1 MNNITEIDFPS
12 ILNNIDNCFF
22 IEVGANDGKYLD
34 PLYPYVIKNNWSGIL
49 IEPNHIV
56 FEELKHNYKD
66 TNNLFFENCIV
77 SDKSGMVDFYYNG
90 DNITTL
96 HNTLSY
102 NYAKNNFKEDLKIV
116 PTLSLTFD
124 DLIQKYDI
132 KKVDVLMTDVEGYD
146 LDLLKTFPFNNIK
159 PKIIMSEHTHLHHLN
174 QTLEDMI
181 SFLGNQGYECYI
193 NDSDIVGILK

>member
-22 IEVGANDGKYLD
+22 IEVGANDGIYLD
-34 PLYPYVIKNNWSGIL
+34 PLYPYIIKNNWSGIL

-56 FEELKHNYKD
+56 FEELKNNYKN

-124 DLIQKYDI
+124 DLIQKYDV

-159 PKIIMSEHTHLHHLN
+159 PKVIIAEHAHLYHQN
-174 QTLEDMI
+174 QTLEDI
-181 SFLGNQGYECYI
+181 INFLGNQGYEYYI

>member
-1 MNNITEIDFPS
+1 
-12 ILNNIDNCFF
+12 
-22 IEVGANDGKYLD
+22 
-34 PLYPYVIKNNWSGIL
+34 
-49 IEPNHIV
+49 
-56 FEELKHNYKD
+56 
-66 TNNLFFENCIV
+66 
-77 SDKSGMVDFYYNG
+77 MVDFYYNG

-124 DLIQKYDI
+124 DLIQKYDV

-159 PKIIMSEHTHLHHLN
+159 PKVIIAEHAHLYHQN
-174 QTLEDMI
+174 QTLEDI
-181 SFLGNQGYECYI
+181 INFLGNQGYEYYI

>member
-22 IEVGANDGKYLD
+22 IEVGANDGIYLD
-34 PLYPYVIKNNWSGIL
+34 PLYPYIIKNNWSGIL

-56 FEELKHNYKD
+56 FEELKNNYKN

-124 DLIQKYDI
+124 DLIQKHNV

-159 PKIIMSEHTHLHHLN
+159 PKVIISEHAHLYHQN
-174 QTLEDMI
+174 QTLEDI
-181 SFLGNQGYECYI
+181 INFLGNQGYEYYI

>member
-1 MNNITEIDFPS
+1 MNSITEIDFPS

-34 PLYPYVIKNNWSGIL
+34 PLYPYIIKNNWSGIL

-124 DLIQKYDI
+124 DLIQKYDV

-146 LDLLKTFPFNNIK
+146 LDLLKTFPFNNVK
-159 PKIIMSEHTHLHHLN
+159 PKVIISEHSHLYYQN
-174 QTLEDMI
+174 QTLEDI
-181 SFLGNQGYECYI
+181 INFLGNQGYEYYI
-193 NDSDIVGILK
+193 NDNDIVGILK

>member
-159 PKIIMSEHTHLHHLN
+159 PKVIISEHTHLYHQN
-174 QTLEDMI
+174 QTLEDI
-181 SFLGNQGYECYI
+181 INFLGNQGYEYYI

>member
-1 MNNITEIDFPS
+1 MNNITEIDFPF

-34 PLYPYVIKNNWSGIL
+34 PLYPYVVKNNWSGIL
-49 IEPNHIV
+49 VEPNPFV
-56 FEELKHNYKD
+56 FEELKNNYKN
-66 TNNLFFENCIV
+66 TNNLFFEKCIV
-77 SDKSGMVDFYYNG
+77 SDKSGIVDFYYNG

-124 DLIQKYDI
+124 DLIQKYDV

-146 LDLLKTFPFNNIK
+146 LDLLKTFPFHLIK
-159 PKIIMSEHTHLHHLN
+159 PKVIISEHVHLYFQN
-174 QTLEDMI
+174 QTLENIVD
-181 SFLGNQGYECYI
+181 FLGNQGYECYI

>member
-22 IEVGANDGKYLD
+22 IEVGANDGIYLD
-34 PLYPYVIKNNWSGIL
+34 PLYPYIIKNNWSGIL

-56 FEELKHNYKD
+56 FEELKNNYKN

-77 SDKSGMVDFYYNG
+77 SDKRGMVDFYYNG

-124 DLIQKYDI
+124 DLIQKYDV

-159 PKIIMSEHTHLHHLN
+159 PKVIIAEHAHLYHQN
-174 QTLEDMI
+174 QTLEDI
-181 SFLGNQGYECYI
+181 INFLGNQGYEYYI

>member
-22 IEVGANDGKYLD
+22 IEVGANDGIYLD
-34 PLYPYVIKNNWSGIL
+34 PLYPYIIKNNWSGIL

-56 FEELKHNYKD
+56 FEELKNNYKN

-77 SDKSGMVDFYYNG
+77 SDKSGMIDFYYNG

-124 DLIQKYDI
+124 DLIQKYDV

-159 PKIIMSEHTHLHHLN
+159 PKVIIAEHAHLYHQN
-174 QTLEDMI
+174 QTLEDI
-181 SFLGNQGYECYI
+181 INFLGNQGYEYYI

>member
-1 MNNITEIDFPS
+1 MNSITEIDFPS

-34 PLYPYVIKNNWSGIL
+34 PLYPYIIKNNWSGIL

-56 FEELKHNYKD
+56 FEELKNNYKN

-77 SDKSGMVDFYYNG
+77 SDKSGMIDFYYNG

-124 DLIQKYDI
+124 DLIQKYDV

-159 PKIIMSEHTHLHHLN
+159 PKVIIAEHAHLYHQN
-174 QTLEDMI
+174 QTLEDI
-181 SFLGNQGYECYI
+181 INFLGNQGYEYYI

>member
-1 MNNITEIDFPS
+1 MNSITEIDFPS

-34 PLYPYVIKNNWSGIL
+34 PLYPYIIKNNWSGIL

-124 DLIQKYDI
+124 DLIQKYDV

-146 LDLLKTFPFNNIK
+146 LDLLKTFPFNNVK
-159 PKIIMSEHTHLHHLN
+159 PKVIISEHSHLYYQN
-174 QTLEDMI
+174 QTLEDI
-181 SFLGNQGYECYI
+181 INFLGNQGYEYYI